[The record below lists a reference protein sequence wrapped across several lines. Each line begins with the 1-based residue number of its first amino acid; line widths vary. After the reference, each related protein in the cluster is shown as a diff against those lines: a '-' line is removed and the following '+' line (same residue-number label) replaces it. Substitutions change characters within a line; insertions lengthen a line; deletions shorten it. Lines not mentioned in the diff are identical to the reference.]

1 MEPLHVGL
9 SHHWHHNKTEQHQSK
24 TTDMSHVYKQKQINT
39 HTQFKSPQNNDVLSS
54 HVTMGCQQL
63 RASGR
68 QLPPGGIELH
78 HYDAFSKL
86 CNASYNP

>member
-9 SHHWHHNKTEQHQSK
+9 SHHWRHNKPEQNQSK

-39 HTQFKSPQNNDVLSS
+39 HTQFKSPQKQRCFVFTCDYGLSA
-54 HVTMGCQQL
+54 CA
-63 RASGR
+63 RAAGR

-78 HYDAFSKL
+78 HYDGL
-86 CNASYNP
+86 